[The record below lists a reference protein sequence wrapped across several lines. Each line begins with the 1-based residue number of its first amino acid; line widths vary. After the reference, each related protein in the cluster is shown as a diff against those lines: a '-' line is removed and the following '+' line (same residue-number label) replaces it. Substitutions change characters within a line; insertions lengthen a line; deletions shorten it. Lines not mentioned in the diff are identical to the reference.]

1 MLGVIT
7 SSSFFVPQVNLPG
20 NMASFIPPAIP
31 IHAIVTNGG
40 KTTQQLRG
48 LGQVCDPNDPLCGL
62 GPDWYQ
68 VLYPQSVQKAE
79 RKPRWNYC
87 GRYRLKVS

>member
-31 IHAIVTNGG
+31 IHAMRRRAMARQRRGIGSRPTLGDSANMLS
-40 KTTQQLRG
+40 TQGYILSR
-48 LGQVCDPNDPLCGL
+48 
-62 GPDWYQ
+62 
-68 VLYPQSVQKAE
+68 VLE
-79 RKPRWNYC
+79 
-87 GRYRLKVS
+87 